1 MQLWKT
7 LGLSLPGLTSI
18 STKTTGPNLCGMYYY
33 ITKHTDQFLLTRRLF
48 FYPPLA
54 SQIFVMLQSF
64 IQAVLADTFQ
74 SSVIVSSLHPP
85 RLIVCREFGINP
97 GLSGIWPGASV
108 TLQLLGD
115 TRHLL
120 SCRNNFRARQS
131 GNSLPETLPCV
142 VRWTEKADWNCTA
155 AQWTQSGQIRP
166 RNWGYWVL

>member
-33 ITKHTDQFLLTRRLF
+33 ITKHTDQFLLIRRLF

-74 SSVIVSSLHPP
+74 SSVIASSLYPP

-131 GNSLPETLPCV
+131 GNSLLESLPC
-142 VRWTEKADWNCTA
+142 EAK
-155 AQWTQSGQIRP
+155 
-166 RNWGYWVL
+166 

>member
-33 ITKHTDQFLLTRRLF
+33 ITKHTDQFLLIHRLL
-48 FYPPLA
+48 FYPPLT
-54 SQIFVMLQSF
+54 SQILVMLQSF
-64 IQAVLADTFQ
+64 IQAVLADAFQ

-97 GLSGIWPGASV
+97 ALSGIWPGASV

-131 GNSLPETLPCV
+131 GNSLPETMPCG
-142 VRWTEKADWNCTA
+142 VR
-155 AQWTQSGQIRP
+155 
-166 RNWGYWVL
+166 